1 MVMEHL
7 TIEVQMLEMRN
18 EIQNKVRKDFDKQQR
33 DYFLQQQMRT
43 IQDELG
49 DNPQTQDVQEFKD
62 RAEKK
67 KWNSVIEKLFK
78 KELEKMQRMNPQGAE
93 YTVQMNYLDLLLD
106 LPWGEYTKD
115 NLDLNRAKKFLKKI
129 ILAWKK

>member
-1 MVMEHL
+1 
-7 TIEVQMLEMRN
+7 
-18 EIQNKVRKDFDKQQR
+18 
-33 DYFLQQQMRT
+33 MRT

-49 DNPQTQDVQEFKD
+49 DNPQTQDVQDFKD

-67 KWNSVIEKLFK
+67 KWNTVIEKLFK

-115 NLDLNRAKKFLKKI
+115 NKKHIQGFIQFTAKKRLEQIKKLLDDNTVHLEMMKGNLKNSLRTRI
-129 ILAWKK
+129 